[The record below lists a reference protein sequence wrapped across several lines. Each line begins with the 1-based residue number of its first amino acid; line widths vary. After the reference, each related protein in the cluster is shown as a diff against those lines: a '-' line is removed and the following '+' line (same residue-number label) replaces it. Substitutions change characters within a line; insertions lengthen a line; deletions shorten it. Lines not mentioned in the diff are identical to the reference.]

1 MTQFEEHLQKLLQK
15 YPDLF
20 PTEAKFWSYL
30 RGALRRSLWS
40 KSPMKLKF
48 KSQTATPPP
57 EDYKGRGKKGHI
69 CALTGEW
76 VMTSKSEVDHKVGN
90 VSLRCEDDI
99 IPFIIHLLATDD
111 EMQIVQKDAHRVKS
125 YADRMGVT
133 FEQALIEKRII
144 ELMKKPTKEIV
155 ELLDKHKLPSNNA
168 TTRKASLRKLLETGE
183 IK

>member
-1 MTQFEEHLQKLLQK
+1 MTEFEEHVQKLLLK

-20 PTEAKFWSYL
+20 PTESKFWTYL

-48 KSQTATPPP
+48 KSSTSTPPP
-57 EDYKGRGKKGHI
+57 KDYTGRGKKGHV

-111 EMQIVQKDAHRVKS
+111 ELQIVDRDAHKVKN
-125 YADRMGVT
+125 YAERYGMT
-133 FEQALIEKRII
+133 FEEAVIEKRLIQ
-144 ELMKKPTKEIV
+144 LMKMPVKQITK
-155 ELLDKHKLPSNNA
+155 LLDKHDLPSNNA
-168 TTRKASLRKLLETGE
+168 TTRKASLRKLLEE
-183 IK
+183 DRL